1 MVSMTI
7 HTIASNRSKIHALTV
22 IIMLIAIPVVTTIVA
37 ANEFNTE
44 VSISPS
50 NQTASPEETFSVEIY
65 CIPDQSIKSFGFGL
79 SFDASLLEA
88 ISVTEGDIFNDHTT
102 FFNPGTIDNAE
113 GNINDVFNLILGS
126 GNISNPGT
134 FVTILFTAKIN
145 TGTSFLNLNNVE
157 VTNETGYV
165 IISVDNGTVTVKGTN
180 NDPYDPGTPS
190 GPTAGNVDQSSSYST
205 STTDPDGDQVQY
217 RFDWDADGTHEYSEW
232 TNLVDSGTSASKSH
246 AWSTSGTYFV
256 KTQARDEHGAISEW
270 SSGFAI
276 VISEIPSK
284 DLTINNPS
292 PANGST
298 NVPISTASLNIN
310 IQDPDGDTFNYRIST
325 SPNIG
330 SSSGNESSNGSKSC
344 SISDLGYST
353 TYTWYVSC
361 MDTGSG
367 NWTNKSYWFTTESSG
382 GDGDGDGD
390 GDGGGLPP
398 PGDDTNDTSGQNN
411 PPETPVKPSG
421 PTFVE
426 KGVEYIFM
434 SSTYDITSG
443 EQIRYRFDWGD
454 GNYSNWSDFMSSNA
468 SVSMSYHWIL
478 ISNYSIR
485 VMAQDENDSN
495 SSWSPALS
503 VTVSQAESGEIP
515 PVADVNVSGNVSA
528 SQIIVFNASGSY
540 DIDGIIISY
549 QWDFGDGTTGSGVSP
564 EHVYENPGEYTVTL
578 VITDNNGN
586 TYSKTM
592 AVNIASET
600 KEEQSEEQQEM
611 LLHFGIIFVGLIV
624 FIIGVLAVFFIDNVK
639 SFFSGYDIHQFLH
652 RAVSRNKYEVGGIE
666 SNIEKTK
673 ISANVCQGTVI
684 PQSKLASET
693 DFKRSSVVSMS
704 NYYDETRKNHI
715 ENDYGN
721 KLGSEESTF
730 SDNSYEF
737 HTGEK
742 IEEILREEL
751 KSDKSPIED
760 SEVSKARDIESIVDN
775 LILSNTKKKLSAEN
789 DNIFDESTDNL

>member
-7 HTIASNRSKIHALTV
+7 HMIASNRSKIHALTV
-22 IIMLIAIPVVTTIVA
+22 IIMLIVIPVVTTIVA
-37 ANEFNTE
+37 ADELNTE
-44 VSISPS
+44 VNVSPS
-50 NQTASPEETFSVEIY
+50 NQTAPPEETFSVEIY

-88 ISVTEGDIFNDHTT
+88 ISVTEGDIFNGHTT
-102 FFNPGTIDNAE
+102 FFNPGTIDNTE
-113 GNINDVFNLILGS
+113 GNINGVFNLILGP

-145 TGTSFLNLNNVE
+145 TGTSFLNLNNVG

-165 IISVDNGTVTVKGTN
+165 IISVGNGTVTVEGTN

-190 GPTAGNVDQSSSYST
+190 GPTARNVDQSGSYST

-217 RFDWDADGTHEYSEW
+217 RFDWDANGAHEYSEW

-256 KTQARDEHGAISEW
+256 KTQSRDEHDAISEW

-276 VISEIPSK
+276 VVSEIPSK
-284 DLTINNPS
+284 DLTISNPS
-292 PANGST
+292 PANVSA

-330 SSSGNESSNGSKSC
+330 SSSGNEASNGSKSC
-344 SISDLGYST
+344 SISSLDYST

-361 MDTGSG
+361 KDTGSG
-367 NWTNKSYWFTTESSG
+367 NWTNKSYQFTTEANG
-382 GDGDGDGD
+382 GDGDGD

-426 KGVEYIFM
+426 MGVEYTFI
-434 SSTYDITSG
+434 SSTYDSNG

-454 GNYSNWSDFMSSNA
+454 GNYSNWSDFISSNT
-468 SVSMSYHWIL
+468 SVSMSHQWSA

-485 VMAQDENDSN
+485 VMAQDENGSN

-540 DIDGIIISY
+540 DIDGVIVSY

-564 EHVYENPGEYTVTL
+564 EHVYEDPGEYTVNL

-592 AVNIASET
+592 TVNIASET
-600 KEEQSEEQQEM
+600 KEEQSEEQQEVL

-624 FIIGVLAVFFIDNVK
+624 FIIGVLAVFFMDTIK
-639 SFFSGYDIHQFLH
+639 SFFSEYLIHRFLH
-652 RAVSRNKYEVGGIE
+652 RVISRNEYKAGEVE
-666 SNIEKTK
+666 SNIEKTR
-673 ISANVCQGTVI
+673 ISANVYQGAVI
-684 PQSKLASET
+684 SQSKLANET
-693 DFKRSSVVSMS
+693 DFKSPSVIRMS
-704 NYYDETRKNHI
+704 NYYDEIPKNHI

-760 SEVSKARDIESIVDN
+760 SEVSRARDIESIVDN